1 MSLLEAIIGD
11 MNNNKRVKSIT
22 LSGILLAFTVICV
35 FLAATLPT
43 SRLSL
48 YSVSSLFIAVIIIEV
63 GTKAGWAFY
72 LASSILSVVLIPRLE
87 VIPFVVFFGVY
98 GLIKLYIERI
108 HSRFV
113 EYILKLV
120 FFNICLVLGLIFLK
134 ELIMDG
140 VKLSAPIYII
150 AALLE
155 VVFLVYDYVYTLF
168 IRFYSAQLKTK
179 LKI

>member
-1 MSLLEAIIGD
+1 

-35 FLAATLPT
+35 FLAASLPT
-43 SRLSL
+43 SKLSL
-48 YSVSSLFIAVIIIEV
+48 YAISSLFIAVIIIEF

-87 VIPFVVFFGVY
+87 VIPFVIFFGLY
-98 GLIKLYIERI
+98 GLIKLYIEKL
-108 HSRFV
+108 HSRII
-113 EYILKLV
+113 EYILKLIY
-120 FFNICLVLGLIFLK
+120 FNICLALGLIFLK
-134 ELIMDG
+134 EFIMDG
-140 VKLSAPIYII
+140 LNLTVPIYIV
-150 AALLE
+150 AVLLE

-168 IRFYSAQLKTK
+168 IRFYAAQLKPK

>member
-1 MSLLEAIIGD
+1 

-35 FLAATLPT
+35 FLAASLPT
-43 SRLSL
+43 SKLSL
-48 YSVSSLFIAVIIIEV
+48 YAISSLFIAVIIIEF

-87 VIPFVVFFGVY
+87 VIPFVIFFGLY
-98 GLIKLYIERI
+98 GLIKLYIEKL
-108 HSRFV
+108 HSRFI
-113 EYILKLV
+113 EYILKLIY
-120 FFNICLVLGLIFLK
+120 FNICLALGLIFLK
-134 ELIMDG
+134 EFIMDG
-140 VKLSAPIYII
+140 LNLTVPIYIV

-168 IRFYSAQLKTK
+168 IRFYAAQLKPK

>member
-1 MSLLEAIIGD
+1 

-35 FLAATLPT
+35 FLAASLPT
-43 SRLSL
+43 SKLSL
-48 YSVSSLFIAVIIIEV
+48 YAISSLFIAVIIIEF

-72 LASSILSVVLIPRLE
+72 LASGILSVVLVPRLE
-87 VIPFVVFFGVY
+87 VIPFVVFFGLY
-98 GLIKLYIERI
+98 GLIKLYIEKL
-108 HSRFV
+108 HSRII
-113 EYILKLV
+113 EYILKLIY
-120 FFNICLVLGLIFLK
+120 FNICLALGLIFLK

-140 VKLSAPIYII
+140 VNLTVSIYIV

-168 IRFYSAQLKTK
+168 IRFYAAQLKPK